1 MGACQ
6 PTTRGRAKGME
17 ELRGWP
23 DGPRVIRRRRRGWNV
38 SFVGREREKPPPE
51 TVSYQKE
58 IKKAG
63 PTHHTKGGK
72 KWNMKM
78 STKSAA
84 PVPLACQPFVQTSL
98 HKCLG
103 E

>member
-23 DGPRVIRRRRRGWNV
+23 DGPGVIRRRRRGWNV
-38 SFVGREREKPPPE
+38 SFVGREREKPPPG

-58 IKKAG
+58 IKKAV
-63 PTHHTKGGK
+63 PTHHPKGGK
-72 KWNMKM
+72 KMEHENVDKVGGAG
-78 STKSAA
+78 SARLPTFRPDFSA
-84 PVPLACQPFVQTSL
+84 QMP
-98 HKCLG
+98 G
-103 E
+103 